1 VLYAFL
7 SQIEYC
13 FREAFSYM
21 RFLRFSSCLFF
32 VERVNRREWELVR
45 KWVWGLK
52 FNLHIITAAIAT
64 KTILYVS
71 NVTKSHFFFFAHEH
85 REKRLN
91 FNPILAS
98 WRLWHLA

>member
-1 VLYAFL
+1 MLYDFL

-32 VERVNRREWELVR
+32 GERVNRGEWELVR

-52 FNLHIITAAIAT
+52 FNLDITTAAIAT

-71 NVTKSHFFFFAHEH
+71 KVTKRHFFSFSHTNTG
-85 REKRLN
+85 KKD
-91 FNPILAS
+91 
-98 WRLWHLA
+98 